1 MRENGR
7 IRCADVQRKSYA
19 DKMGGKI
26 ITKEKEEKKKK
37 KKLLHQ
43 YERKRLVHFLTHNN
57 KYNNI
62 I

>member
-26 ITKEKEEKKKK
+26 ITKEKEEKKRKK
-37 KKLLHQ
+37 NSSTNMK
-43 YERKRLVHFLTHNN
+43 ERD
-57 KYNNI
+57 
-62 I
+62 